1 MNQQKRVSFTGLR
14 RLYEDTPDKGNSGST
29 MKRIGTGLLAIL
41 VLAVLAVGYKVY
53 QAPWA
58 LSVFGTAFK
67 AGYQFGSPVAIS
79 LDNRQLVTVTV
90 YRPKVPGDS
99 AGRAHYARNVAAFVY
114 DRFPQA
120 PGDSIKQLAVELR
133 GVKTYRLTPAQIKD
147 TTGTMTMAA
156 NTPES
161 APNVSQSGATTSAT
175 KTAPVTKTKGAPA
188 AAAPAKPLPALAR
201 IRALDPAVTWAR
213 NTTLVGDVDCDNAPD
228 TLVAGWNTRELH
240 VGLARTRDAIPQVLV
255 FDSRDGA
262 EFAAQKL
269 RATAMTLALEGLDF
283 EPAERG
289 LAPSDGL
296 ARSQTCKGVV
306 VGDPK
311 AAAVHLVWSNKTQH
325 LEWYR
330 GRASSR

>member
-147 TTGTMTMAA
+147 TTAL
-156 NTPES
+156 PL
-161 APNVSQSGATTSAT
+161 
-175 KTAPVTKTKGAPA
+175 APA
-188 AAAPAKPLPALAR
+188 PRWIRHDDHGGQYTRVRAERVPVGRDDVSDQDGAGNEDEGRSGGRRSGQAAAGAGAHQSPRPGRHLGAQHDAR
-201 IRALDPAVTWAR
+201 
-213 NTTLVGDVDCDNAPD
+213 G
-228 TLVAGWNTRELH
+228 
-240 VGLARTRDAIPQVLV
+240 
-255 FDSRDGA
+255 
-262 EFAAQKL
+262 
-269 RATAMTLALEGLDF
+269 
-283 EPAERG
+283 
-289 LAPSDGL
+289 
-296 ARSQTCKGVV
+296 
-306 VGDPK
+306 
-311 AAAVHLVWSNKTQH
+311 
-325 LEWYR
+325 
-330 GRASSR
+330 